1 MAALAGRTITA
12 LLFRTPCEGRFY
24 HSVTSPAALAAISHA
39 PNTPRRFYTR
49 NTTIHDL
56 RLSTLPIQY
65 HHRAGVV
72 IDLWTRTRAGYPDSP
87 VFTFC
92 PASFKRALLYF
103 LRCLSYILRIGRSTQ
118 HTRFS
123 LRSVLGRSQ
132 FVHYTRWSQPHG
144 AGAGGLFIILSPLFS
159 YMICRC
165 MGSMRSRVPG

>member
-1 MAALAGRTITA
+1 MAALAGRIITA

-24 HSVTSPAALAAISHA
+24 HSVTSPSALAAISHA
-39 PNTPRRFYTR
+39 PNTPRRFYAR

-65 HHRAGVV
+65 HHRAGVI

-103 LRCLSYILRIGRSTQ
+103 FAVYPIFRASAGPRNTQGFLYGRFLGGRNSCIIQDGHSLTALGQVDCLSFY
-118 HTRFS
+118 
-123 LRSVLGRSQ
+123 
-132 FVHYTRWSQPHG
+132 
-144 AGAGGLFIILSPLFS
+144 PLCF
-159 YMICRC
+159 
-165 MGSMRSRVPG
+165 PT